1 MNTMEANWQH
11 KRIAEVCSVLTDGNW
26 IESKDQSPE
35 GIRLIQT
42 GNIGNGVFKDKGDK
56 ARFISEETF
65 NRLNCTEI
73 FEGDVLVSRLPEPIG
88 RSCILPQLGQ
98 RTITAVDCSILRFKD
113 ELLNKFFVYYTLSPA
128 YDRALKNYITG
139 SSRKRISR
147 SNLGLIKVPVPSI
160 EEQQH
165 IVDELNLLTDIID
178 KKNAQLR
185 DLDALAQS
193 VFYEMF
199 GDPVTN
205 EMGWPVKSIS
215 NLFDVGSSKRVFE
228 SEWRDS
234 GVPFYRAREIVRL
247 SKGEPLED
255 PIFIEEALFAEY
267 KQRYGVP
274 KAGDIMVTGVGT
286 LGICYLVKDSDH
298 FYFKDGNTLW
308 FKDKGLCN
316 TRFIKDQ
323 YSTDFVKEQ
332 IKANAHG
339 ATVGTY
345 TIVNAKNTRVVVP
358 PVELQNLYVEKVSKI
373 DEQKHIIGES
383 LKQVQ
388 NLLDGRMDHY
398 FNE

>member
-1 MNTMEANWQH
+1 MRANWQH
-11 KRIAEVCSVLTDGNW
+11 KKIADVCSVLTDGNW
-26 IESKDQSPE
+26 IESKDQSPD

-56 ARFISEETF
+56 ARFISEDTF
-65 NRLNCTEI
+65 DRLSCTEI

-88 RSCILPQLGQ
+88 RSCILPKLEQ
-98 RTITAVDCSILRFKD
+98 RTITAVDCSILRFKK
-113 ELLNKFFVYYTLSPA
+113 ELLNKFFVYFTLSTA

-160 EEQQH
+160 EEQQR
-165 IVDELNLLTDIID
+165 IVEELDLLTGIID

-193 VFYEMF
+193 IFYEMF
-199 GDPVTN
+199 GDPSLN
-205 EMGWPVKSIS
+205 DKGWPFKNIS
-215 NLFDVGSSKRVFE
+215 DLFDVGSSKRVFE
-228 SEWRDS
+228 SEWRNS

-255 PIFIEEALFAEY
+255 QIFIEEALFAEY

-286 LGICYLVKDSDH
+286 LGICYLVKDSDR

-316 TRFIKDQ
+316 TRFIKDL
-323 YSTDFVKEQ
+323 YSTDFIKEQ

-345 TIVNAKNTRVVVP
+345 TIVNAKSTRVIVP
-358 PVELQNLYVEKVSKI
+358 PIELQNEYVNKILKI
-373 DEQKHIIGES
+373 DAQKELINES
-383 LKQVQ
+383 LKHIQH
-388 NLLDGRMDHY
+388 LLDSRMDYY